1 MLVQLYIDCRGCSC
15 PDCFLL
21 IQIHQASYL
30 DKAEE
35 ELGQTGKEL
44 ERSLKEEEVSVQKS
58 KPHSW
63 EQQWH
68 EASSAWGSNHY

>member
-21 IQIHQASYL
+21 IQIHQTAYL

-35 ELGQTGKEL
+35 ELGQTEKEL
-44 ERSLKEEEVSVQKS
+44 ERSLKEEVSVQR
-58 KPHSW
+58 
-63 EQQWH
+63 
-68 EASSAWGSNHY
+68 ASPRAGNSRA